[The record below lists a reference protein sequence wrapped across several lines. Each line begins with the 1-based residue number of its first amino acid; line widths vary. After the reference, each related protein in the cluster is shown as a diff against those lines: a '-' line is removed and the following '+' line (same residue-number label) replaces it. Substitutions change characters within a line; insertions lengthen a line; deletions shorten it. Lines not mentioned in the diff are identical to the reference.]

1 MHWNRTVKEGKNMSS
16 EEKFDAIVVGGG
28 LAGSAAALTMAKA
41 GLDVMLIER
50 GKFCGSKNSSGGRIY
65 GHSLERL
72 IPNFAEEAPIERK
85 ITQERLSLMTEGGA
99 LSFQY
104 NSDKLQNLKYPSYSV
119 LRSKFDKWMAEKAEE
134 AGVML
139 LEGFRVDK
147 VLVDEN
153 GKATG
158 VVCGDEEFDADVI
171 VLADGVNSL
180 LAQQLGMKQEL
191 DPKDVAVGVKEVI
204 YLGEDVINE
213 RFGLQGDEGA
223 AWMIA
228 GDPTGGNLGGG
239 FIYTNKDSLSLGI
252 VTTISD
258 IGRVDVSVPD
268 MVERMKNHPS
278 IAPFVKG
285 GKLTEYSAHLVTEGG
300 LKMMPELVRD
310 GVIVAG
316 DAAAMVVNLGY
327 TVRGMDL
334 AIESGRLA
342 GEAVVRA
349 KAREDFSAES
359 LSYYKKLLDES
370 FIMKLMKQYQNL
382 PGLLEDH
389 IIFNDVPKMADEF
402 AGMVYKVD
410 GGAPVALPMIAL
422 TVLANNGGLNG
433 LFDLGK
439 KAWEAM

>member
-1 MHWNRTVKEGKNMSS
+1 MSS

-41 GLDVMLIER
+41 GLDVMLVER
-50 GKFCGSKNSSGGRIY
+50 GRFCGSKNTSGGRIY
-65 GHSLERL
+65 GHSLEKL

-85 ITQERLSLMTEGGA
+85 ITQERLSLMTAGGA

-104 NSDKLQNLKYPSYSV
+104 NSDKLENLKYPSYSV
-119 LRSKFDKWMAEKAEE
+119 LRSKFDKWLAEKAEE

-139 LEGFRVDK
+139 LEGFRVDQ
-147 VLVDEN
+147 VIVDES

-171 VLADGVNSL
+171 ILADGVNSL

-191 DPKDVAVGVKEVI
+191 EAKDVAVGVKEVI
-204 YLGEDVINE
+204 TLGEDVINE
-213 RFGLQGDEGA
+213 RFGLQNGEGA

-258 IGRVDVSVPD
+258 IGRIDVSVPD

-278 IAPFVKG
+278 IAPFIKG
-285 GKLTEYSAHLVTEGG
+285 GTLTEYSAHLVTEGG
-300 LKMMPELVRD
+300 YKMMPELVRD

-349 KAREDFSAES
+349 KARNDFSAAG

-382 PGLLEDH
+382 PGLMEDH
-389 IIFNDVPKMADEF
+389 IIFNDIPKMADEF
-402 AGMVYKVD
+402 AAMVYKVD
-410 GGAPVALPMIAL
+410 GTAPVALPMIAL

>member
-1 MHWNRTVKEGKNMSS
+1 MSS

-278 IAPFVKG
+278 IAPFIKG

-349 KAREDFSAES
+349 KAREDFSATS
-359 LSYYKKLLDES
+359 LSYYKQLLDES

>member
-1 MHWNRTVKEGKNMSS
+1 MSS

-139 LEGFRVDK
+139 LEGFRVDQ
-147 VLVDEN
+147 VLVDES

-278 IAPFVKG
+278 IAPFIKG

-349 KAREDFSAES
+349 KAREDFSAAS
-359 LSYYKKLLDES
+359 LSYYKQLLDES

>member
-1 MHWNRTVKEGKNMSS
+1 MSS

-278 IAPFVKG
+278 IAPFIKG
-285 GKLTEYSAHLVTEGG
+285 GKLTEYSAHLVTGGG

-349 KAREDFSAES
+349 KAREDFSAAS
-359 LSYYKKLLDES
+359 LSYYKQLLDES

-410 GGAPVALPMIAL
+410 GGSPVALPMIAL

>member
-1 MHWNRTVKEGKNMSS
+1 MSS

-85 ITQERLSLMTEGGA
+85 ITQERPSLMTEGGA

-139 LEGFRVDK
+139 LEGFRVDQ
-147 VLVDEN
+147 VLVDES

>member
-1 MHWNRTVKEGKNMSS
+1 MSS

-139 LEGFRVDK
+139 LEGFRVDQ

-278 IAPFVKG
+278 IAPFIKG

>member
-1 MHWNRTVKEGKNMSS
+1 MSS

-139 LEGFRVDK
+139 LEGFRVDQ
-147 VLVDEN
+147 VLVDES

-228 GDPTGGNLGGG
+228 GDPAGGNLGGG

>member
-1 MHWNRTVKEGKNMSS
+1 MSS

-28 LAGSAAALTMAKA
+28 LAGSAAALTMARA
-41 GLDVMLIER
+41 GLDVMLVER
-50 GKFCGSKNSSGGRIY
+50 GRFAGSKNTSGGRIY
-65 GHSLERL
+65 GHSLEKL
-72 IPNFAEEAPIERK
+72 VPNFAEEAPIERK
-85 ITQERLSLMTEGGA
+85 ITQERLSLMTPGGA

-104 NSDKLQNLKYPSYSV
+104 ESDVLQNLKYPSYSV
-119 LRSKFDKWMAEKAEE
+119 LRSKFDKWLADKAEE
-134 AGVML
+134 AGAML
-139 LEGFRVDK
+139 TEGF
-147 VLVDEN
+147 LVDELIVED
-153 GKATG
+153 GKVIG
-158 VVCGDEEFDADVI
+158 INCGGEEFDADVVI
-171 VLADGVNSL
+171 LADGVNSL
-180 LAQQLGMKQEL
+180 LAQQLGMKKEL

-204 YLGEDVINE
+204 TLGEDVINE
-213 RFGLQGDEGA
+213 RFGLKEGEGA

-252 VTTISD
+252 VTTIND
-258 IGRVDVSVPD
+258 IGRIDVSVPD

-278 IAPFVKG
+278 IAPFIKG

-310 GVIVAG
+310 GVLIAG

-342 GEAVVRA
+342 GEAVIRA
-349 KAREDFSAES
+349 KGKGDFSKES
-359 LSYYKKLLDES
+359 LSYYEKLLDES

-389 IIFNDVPKMADEF
+389 IIFNDIPKMADEF

-422 TVLANNGGLNG
+422 SVLANNGGLNG
-433 LFDLGK
+433 LFNLGK

>member
-1 MHWNRTVKEGKNMSS
+1 MSS

-28 LAGSAAALTMAKA
+28 LAGSAAALT
-41 GLDVMLIER
+41 I
-50 GKFCGSKNSSGGRIY
+50 KNSSGGRIY

-139 LEGFRVDK
+139 LEGFRVDQ
-147 VLVDEN
+147 VLVDES

-349 KAREDFSAES
+349 KAREDFSATS
-359 LSYYKKLLDES
+359 LSYYKQLLDES

>member
-1 MHWNRTVKEGKNMSS
+1 MSS

-139 LEGFRVDK
+139 LEGFRVDQ
-147 VLVDEN
+147 VLVDES

-171 VLADGVNSL
+171 VLADGINSL

-300 LKMMPELVRD
+300 RKMMPELVRD

>member
-1 MHWNRTVKEGKNMSS
+1 MSS

-139 LEGFRVDK
+139 LEGFRVDQ
-147 VLVDEN
+147 VLVDES

-213 RFGLQGDEGA
+213 RFGLQGAEGA

-370 FIMKLMKQYQNL
+370 FVMKLMKQYQNL

>member
-1 MHWNRTVKEGKNMSS
+1 MSS

-139 LEGFRVDK
+139 LEGFRVDQ
-147 VLVDEN
+147 VLVDES

-180 LAQQLGMKQEL
+180 LAQQLVMKQEL

-278 IAPFVKG
+278 IAPFIKG

>member
-1 MHWNRTVKEGKNMSS
+1 MSS

-139 LEGFRVDK
+139 LEGFRVDQ
-147 VLVDEN
+147 VLVDES

-439 KAWEAM
+439 KGQKSLGGDVRWQK

>member
-1 MHWNRTVKEGKNMSS
+1 MSS

-99 LSFQY
+99 LSFKY

-139 LEGFRVDK
+139 LEGFRVDQ
-147 VLVDEN
+147 VLVDES

>member
-1 MHWNRTVKEGKNMSS
+1 MRS

-139 LEGFRVDK
+139 LEGFRVDQ
-147 VLVDEN
+147 VLVDES

>member
-1 MHWNRTVKEGKNMSS
+1 MSS

-147 VLVDEN
+147 VLVDES

-278 IAPFVKG
+278 IAPFIKG

>member
-1 MHWNRTVKEGKNMSS
+1 MSS

-41 GLDVMLIER
+41 GLDVMLVER

-65 GHSLERL
+65 GHSLEKL

-104 NSDKLQNLKYPSYSV
+104 TSDKLQNLQYPSYSV

-147 VLVDEN
+147 VLVDES

-258 IGRVDVSVPD
+258 IGRVDISVPD
-268 MVERMKNHPS
+268 MVERMKSHPS

-310 GVIVAG
+310 GVIIAG

-349 KAREDFSAES
+349 KAKEDFSAES
-359 LSYYKKLLDES
+359 LSYYKTLLDES

-382 PGLLEDH
+382 PGLMEDH
-389 IIFNDVPKMADEF
+389 IIFNDIPKMADEF

-410 GGAPVALPMIAL
+410 GGSPVALPMIAL

-433 LFDLGK
+433 LFGLGK

>member
-1 MHWNRTVKEGKNMSS
+1 MSS

-213 RFGLQGDEGA
+213 RFGLQGDEGS

>member
-1 MHWNRTVKEGKNMSS
+1 MSS

-85 ITQERLSLMTEGGA
+85 ITQERLSLMTKGGA

-139 LEGFRVDK
+139 LEGFRVDQ
-147 VLVDEN
+147 VLVDES

>member
-1 MHWNRTVKEGKNMSS
+1 MSS

-139 LEGFRVDK
+139 LEGFRVDQ
-147 VLVDEN
+147 VLVDES

-389 IIFNDVPKMADEF
+389 IIFNDGPKMADEF

>member
-1 MHWNRTVKEGKNMSS
+1 MSS

-28 LAGSAAALTMAKA
+28 LAGSAAALAMARG
-41 GLDVMLIER
+41 GLDVMLVER
-50 GKFCGSKNSSGGRIY
+50 GKFCGAKNTSGGRLY
-65 GHSLERL
+65 GHSLEKL
-72 IPNFAEEAPIERK
+72 VPNFAEEAPIERK
-85 ITQERLSLMTEGGA
+85 ITQERLSLMTAGGA

-104 NSDKLQNLKYPSYSV
+104 ESENLHNLKYPSYSV
-119 LRSKFDKWMAEKAEE
+119 LRSKFDKWLADKAEE
-134 AGVML
+134 EGVMVATGL
-139 LEGFRVDK
+139 
-147 VLVDEN
+147 LVDELVVED
-153 GKATG
+153 GKVIG
-158 VVCGDEEFDADVI
+158 INCGGEEVDADVVI
-171 VLADGVNSL
+171 LADGVNSL
-180 LAQQLGMKQEL
+180 LAQKLGMKQEL
-191 DPKDVAVGVKEVI
+191 AAKDVAVGVKEVI
-204 YLGEDVINE
+204 ELGEDVINE
-213 RFGLQGDEGA
+213 RFGLRNGEGA

-239 FIYTNKDSLSLGI
+239 FIYTNKTSLSVGI

-278 IAPFVKG
+278 VAPFVKG
-285 GKLTEYSAHLVTEGG
+285 GKLAEYSAHLVTEGG

-310 GVIVAG
+310 GVIVTG

-342 GEAVVRA
+342 GEAAVMA
-349 KAREDFSAES
+349 KKRNDFSAAS
-359 LSYYKKLLDES
+359 LSVYKTMLDGS

-389 IIFNDVPKMADEF
+389 LIFNDIPKMADEF
-402 AGMVYKVD
+402 AGMVYKVE
-410 GGAPVALPMIAL
+410 GGNPVALPMIGL
-422 TVLANNGGLNG
+422 SVLANNGGLNG
-433 LFDLGK
+433 LFGLGK

>member
-1 MHWNRTVKEGKNMSS
+1 MSS

-139 LEGFRVDK
+139 LEGFRVDQ
-147 VLVDEN
+147 VLVDEC

-213 RFGLQGDEGA
+213 RFGLQGDEGV

>member
-1 MHWNRTVKEGKNMSS
+1 MSS

-139 LEGFRVDK
+139 LEGFRVDQ

-370 FIMKLMKQYQNL
+370 FVMKLMKQYQNL

>member
-1 MHWNRTVKEGKNMSS
+1 MSS

-139 LEGFRVDK
+139 LEGFRVDQ
-147 VLVDEN
+147 VLVDES

-180 LAQQLGMKQEL
+180 LAQQMGMKQEL

>member
-1 MHWNRTVKEGKNMSS
+1 MSS

-139 LEGFRVDK
+139 LEGFRVDQ
-147 VLVDEN
+147 VLVDES

-258 IGRVDVSVPD
+258 IGRVDISVPD

-370 FIMKLMKQYQNL
+370 FIMKLMKPYQNL

>member
-1 MHWNRTVKEGKNMSS
+1 MSS

-139 LEGFRVDK
+139 LEGFRVDQ
-147 VLVDEN
+147 VLVDES

-349 KAREDFSAES
+349 KAREDFSAAS
-359 LSYYKKLLDES
+359 LSYYKQLLDES

>member
-1 MHWNRTVKEGKNMSS
+1 MSS

-239 FIYTNKDSLSLGI
+239 FIYTNKDSLSPGI

-278 IAPFVKG
+278 IAPFIKG